1 MLSGLTP
8 KLFRD
13 YAMEKRG
20 QTQEVFVWLF
30 VLVVAAS
37 ILFFGIKLIK
47 KSEGLKDDVLAVK
60 FFNDLDKK
68 LKQYYFLDK
77 GSSGQENFLLP
88 GDVEEVCF
96 INPKDL
102 DDEDLD
108 DVEENKYFYQ
118 LKDFSNVFIMPNTL
132 YQENRYNLTTIFA
145 IDNNPECFGLAN
157 GVLTIN
163 LINEGVQKGV
173 NITKK

>member
-1 MLSGLTP
+1 
-8 KLFRD
+8 
-13 YAMEKRG
+13 MEKRG
-20 QTQEVFVWLF
+20 QTQEIFVWLF

-47 KSEGLKDDVLAVK
+47 KSSDLKDDVLVVK

-77 GSSGQENFLLP
+77 GSSGQEKFLLP
-88 GDVEEVCF
+88 SDVKEVCF
-96 INPKDL
+96 INSEKTISAG
-102 DDEDLD
+102 
-108 DVEENKYFYQ
+108 NNYFDQ
-118 LKDFSNVFIMPNTL
+118 LKDFSNVFILPNTL
-132 YQENRYNLTTIFA
+132 YQENRYNLTTIFS

-163 LINEGVQKGV
+163 LVNEGVQKGV

>member
-13 YAMEKRG
+13 YEMEKRG

-96 INPKDL
+96 IKNDL
-102 DDEDLD
+102 VNKPEDEKI
-108 DVEENKYFYQ
+108 NYFYQ
-118 LKDFSNVFIMPNTL
+118 LKDFSNVFILPNTL
-132 YQENRYNLTTIFA
+132 YQENRYNLTTIFS